1 MYQILISDHWTENKT
16 KKKLPLQKKKKRFA
30 EFSYVEKFH
39 VEFVGLFILTTT
51 TTTKIT
57 QTHDNLSFQ
66 I

>member
-16 KKKLPLQKKKKRFA
+16 KTKKKNFRCKRFA